1 MRGNKENRFDTYTFG
16 QRERE
21 REREIERKE
30 IEKKIRKFVAYFSN
44 ILKFSLS
51 VYVQSVK
58 PLTSQFFLRFNNVFA

>member
-21 REREIERKE
+21 REKE
-30 IEKKIRKFVAYFSN
+30 KEKKIRKFVAYFSN